1 MKLHRSSRAC
11 TSPKHQVSEGVTLQ
25 KQCGPFHHC
34 NGGAGRCAQGQMVGW
49 TQDQWPQKS
58 AEFLLHLL
66 KNAAS
71 NAELEGLDVDALV
84 IEHIAMNRA
93 PR

>member
-1 MKLHRSSRAC
+1 M
-11 TSPKHQVSEGVTLQ
+11 
-25 KQCGPFHHC
+25 
-34 NGGAGRCAQGQMVGW
+34 GW
-49 TQDQWPQKS
+49 TKDQWPQKS
-58 AEFLLHLL
+58 AEFLLHRL

-84 IEHIAMNRA
+84 IEHIPVNRA